1 MSGKLGLTSRVLT
14 QRMQVSATRWALGVG
29 CRAAELES
37 QLSTRAATGA
47 VWDNTLPDTCRMQRA
62 GALGLGRKRVDERRE
77 RRVQETHS
85 LRWSTAA
92 GTRHDCRL
100 NLIASVMH
108 RSSVISP
115 LIDHQF
121 QS

>member
-77 RRVQETHS
+77 RRVQETHYVGQQQ
-85 LRWSTAA
+85 RARATTV
-92 GTRHDCRL
+92 G
-100 NLIASVMH
+100 
-108 RSSVISP
+108 
-115 LIDHQF
+115 
-121 QS
+121 